1 MSHDTM
7 PEAEKTEKLKSIKK
21 DVYDGLIRDLLDVEA
36 YPLAEVI
43 YNEKIREKF
52 DWQMEDHLT
61 GLNVYAV

>member
-1 MSHDTM
+1 M
-7 PEAEKTEKLKSIKK
+7 KSIKK

-43 YNEKIREKF
+43 YNEKIIEKF